1 MEPKTGQ
8 APVVAPVDP
17 VVTPPATPPVASPVV
32 TPPAAPPETPTLS
45 VEDLTKIVADL
56 RRENASHR
64 VTAKDAKDK
73 LDALELSKLSDDER
87 TKAELKKL
95 REETLP
101 AHERTIQQLTVQVAA
116 QTLNVIDPDA
126 AAKLID
132 WDSVASGTSVE
143 DALKALIVAKPYLL
157 KPTAAPVAA
166 PAVVPAVVPASTS
179 SPAAATASGSA
190 LSYTKESLSKMPFAE
205 YEANRDSIQAALRE
219 GRVS

>member
-1 MEPKTGQ
+1 VTQP
-8 APVVAPVDP
+8 
-17 VVTPPATPPVASPVV
+17 VTPPVV
-32 TPPAAPPETPTLS
+32 PSPAAPPEKPALS
-45 VEDLTKIVADL
+45 LEDLTKMVAEL
-56 RRENASHR
+56 RKEAGDNR
-64 VTAKDAKDK
+64 VKAKEAQDK

-87 TKAELKKL
+87 TKVELKKL

-116 QTLNVIDPDA
+116 QALNVIDPDA

-132 WDSVASGTSVE
+132 WDSVANGATVE
-143 DALKALIVAKPYLL
+143 DALKALVLAKPYLL
-157 KPTAAPVAA
+157 KAESVPAAAPV
-166 PAVVPAVVPASTS
+166 VVPAIVPASTS

-205 YEANRDSIQAALRE
+205 YEANRVSIQQALRE